1 MSEPVTTQPKSGDTL
16 KVELPDLD
24 FQISRCL
31 PQGIYDGNE
40 SLPGNGD
47 HGPG

>member
-24 FQISRCL
+24 FHRMMKGEWKVGSLECL
-31 PQGIYDGNE
+31 KNPPICKQTY
-40 SLPGNGD
+40 
-47 HGPG
+47 